1 MLFSSMT
8 GIDIGHHSIKA
19 VVMNTKS
26 EQLQLMSFK
35 EIPSTPSIFLEKQ
48 ILAHEPLVTKLKQ
61 LKKQLPFGVKNIAL
75 SVPESAVISK
85 ILQIDSG
92 LDDKE
97 QEFAI
102 HHSFSQQSPLPLE
115 ELSIDYVP
123 IHSEIPDVE
132 GSTATYQ
139 VYATRK
145 EVITSRVNAC
155 KAAGFSP
162 QVVDVH
168 SHGLLKLWQLVAQQ
182 QNRHHWM
189 LVDLGLSQTSLCLLP
204 RGRSAYYREMAFGT
218 QQAKGTQLSL
228 SSQSCDDT
236 LPDEFITELAERL
249 SRQLSLYRSVQHQ
262 QSIEG
267 VWLTGGGSCFPNIE
281 TALSIKLG
289 VPVMLFNPFGL
300 VERHKKLLLKQSSLP
315 GSCFGSALGLA
326 VRGMQWEGRRYV
338 A

>member
-1 MLFSSMT
+1 MLFSSIT

-48 ILAHEPLVTKLKQ
+48 TLAYEPLVTRLKQ
-61 LKKQLPFGVKNIAL
+61 LKKQLPFGVRNIVL

-85 ILQIDSG
+85 VLQIDNG

-102 HHSFSQQSPLPLE
+102 HHSFAQQSPLPLE

-123 IHSEIPDVE
+123 IHTEIPDTE
-132 GSTATYQ
+132 GSSATYQ

-145 EVITSRVNAC
+145 EVISSRIDAC
-155 KAAGFSP
+155 KAAGFYP
-162 QVVDVH
+162 KVVDVH
-168 SHGLLKLWQLVAQQ
+168 SGGLLKLWQFVAQQ
-182 QNRHHWM
+182 QNRHNWM
-189 LVDLGLSQTSLCLLP
+189 LVDIGLSQTSLCLLP
-204 RGRSAYYREMAFGT
+204 RGRAAYYREMALGT
-218 QQAKGTQLSL
+218 QQAKVVQPVLSN
-228 SSQSCDDT
+228 QVCDNA
-236 LPDEFITELAERL
+236 LPDEFIADLAERL
-249 SRQLSLYRSVQHQ
+249 SRHMSLYRSVQHQ

-267 VWLTGGGSCFPNIE
+267 IWLTGGGSCFPNIE

-300 VERHKKLLLKQSSLP
+300 VNRHKTLLLKQSSLP
-315 GSCFGSALGLA
+315 GNCFGGALGLA
-326 VRGMQWEGRRYV
+326 IRGMQWTGRRD
-338 A
+338 AA